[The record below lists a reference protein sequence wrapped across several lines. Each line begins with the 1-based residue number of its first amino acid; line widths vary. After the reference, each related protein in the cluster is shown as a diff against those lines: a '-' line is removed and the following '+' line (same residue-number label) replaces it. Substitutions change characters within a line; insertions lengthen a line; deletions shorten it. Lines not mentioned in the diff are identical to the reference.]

1 MTESDDEAAKR
12 VKTALDIKEY
22 KSKKVSTAV
31 EARDSASHHFGEH
44 DFSYLSLKPDHDNRP
59 LWIDP
64 QKGRIILESFSP
76 LATHAQDFLTTVAEP
91 ASRPQF
97 LHEYKLTPHSL
108 YAAVSVGL
116 DPKDIINVL
125 DRLSKIPVPE
135 NIRNFI
141 TSCTQSYGKVKLV
154 PLDDST
160 ENAAHAAA
168 LKLAMEFKGT
178 MSAIEATSWKR

>member
-31 EARDSASHHFGEH
+31 KARDSASHHFGEH

-91 ASRPQF
+91 AVTTS
-97 LHEYKLTPHSL
+97 
-108 YAAVSVGL
+108 
-116 DPKDIINVL
+116 
-125 DRLSKIPVPE
+125 IPARV
-135 NIRNFI
+135 
-141 TSCTQSYGKVKLV
+141 
-154 PLDDST
+154 
-160 ENAAHAAA
+160 
-168 LKLAMEFKGT
+168 
-178 MSAIEATSWKR
+178 